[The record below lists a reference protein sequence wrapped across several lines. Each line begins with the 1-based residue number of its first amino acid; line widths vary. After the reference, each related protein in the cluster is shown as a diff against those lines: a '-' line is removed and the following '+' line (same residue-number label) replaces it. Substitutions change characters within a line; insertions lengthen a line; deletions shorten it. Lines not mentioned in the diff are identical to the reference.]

1 MKIFY
6 LVALLFNLN
15 LYTMECF
22 QKENK
27 PSIHQRC
34 KKQYE
39 KLIPSTK
46 KKKTSGCFDGIS
58 NAVSRILTFNSRY
71 LNQ

>member
-1 MKIFY
+1 
-6 LVALLFNLN
+6 
-15 LYTMECF
+15 MECF
-22 QKENK
+22 QKETK